1 MLNSYL
7 DCFSLRLQGALHNA
21 EDNQIYDPS
30 YYDGSNLG
38 YIDRRNCFRTIM
50 SYPDHVGCRNAGCS
64 GGSCSIVLYFSNT
77 VATYNGHPTGNS
89 RANNAKYID
98 SKGYFIISFSDKI
111 KPYLLQMA
119 KNFTS
124 YFLRFCCCHLLL

>member
-1 MLNSYL
+1 MCIKLNFL
-7 DCFSLRLQGALHNA
+7 PTPHCLEICHFLQGALHNA
-21 EDNQIYDPS
+21 EDNEIYDPS

-64 GGSCSIVLYFSNT
+64 GGSCSIVMYFSNT

-89 RANNAKYID
+89 RTNNAKYID
-98 SKGYFIISFSDKI
+98 SKGRKSSSWK
-111 KPYLLQMA
+111 
-119 KNFTS
+119 
-124 YFLRFCCCHLLL
+124 

>member
-1 MLNSYL
+1 MLVSFVSNLILWFRLPLSCVL
-7 DCFSLRLQGALHNA
+7 SSFSTPLCLEICHFLQGALHNA
-21 EDNQIYDPS
+21 EDNEIYDPS

-64 GGSCSIVLYFSNT
+64 GGSCSIVMYFSNT

-89 RANNAKYID
+89 RTNNAKYID
-98 SKGYFIISFSDKI
+98 SKGRKSSSWK
-111 KPYLLQMA
+111 
-119 KNFTS
+119 
-124 YFLRFCCCHLLL
+124 